1 MLPTHGRYSYAPIT
15 ERPFYRWPNGA
26 GLAVYL
32 ALNVE
37 HYAFGEGLAED
48 LVPGMEQPDVLNSSW
63 REYGTRVGAW
73 RLLDL
78 FKEFDMPATILLNSA
93 VCDHAP
99 QLVRAMV
106 DAGHEIAAH
115 GRTNSE
121 SQAGLSENDE
131 RALID
136 LVTDGIAEAAGSRPT
151 GWLSPWLAET
161 KLTPDLLQEAGYTYL
176 LDWCAD
182 DQPIWLAARGGRI
195 LSLPYAQE
203 INDSAA
209 IMGRFVGADD
219 FADMIIDQVDEML
232 AQSAKQPLVLG
243 VALHANIIGQPFR
256 IRQLRRALKHIASLS
271 DRVWLTRA
279 AEIVA
284 VAKAQPEN
292 VV

>member
-1 MLPTHGRYSYAPIT
+1 MRPVLRQAAEHARTLEPYYRAMYLCAATSDVGMRRWMSDPWKRRSTMLPTHGRYGYAPIT

-78 FKEFDMPATILLNSA
+78 FREFDMPATILLNSA

-121 SQAGLSENDE
+121 SQAGLSEDDE

-136 LVTDGIAEAAGSRPT
+136 LVTDGIAKAAGSRPT

-161 KLTPDLLQEAGYTYL
+161 DLTPDLLQEAGYAYM

-182 DQPIWLAARGGRI
+182 DQPIWLMARGGRI
-195 LSLPYAQE
+195 LSLALCT
-203 INDSAA
+203 
-209 IMGRFVGADD
+209 G
-219 FADMIIDQVDEML
+219 DQRQCRDY
-232 AQSAKQPLVLG
+232 G
-243 VALHANIIGQPFR
+243 PFR
-256 IRQLRRALKHIASLS
+256 RRRRIRRYDHRSG
-271 DRVWLTRA
+271 R
-279 AEIVA
+279 
-284 VAKAQPEN
+284 
-292 VV
+292 